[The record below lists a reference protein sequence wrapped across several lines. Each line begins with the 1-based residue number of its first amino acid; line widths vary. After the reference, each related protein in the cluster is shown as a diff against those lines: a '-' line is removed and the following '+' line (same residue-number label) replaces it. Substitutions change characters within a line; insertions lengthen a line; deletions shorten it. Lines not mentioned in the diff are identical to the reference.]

1 MSADLLGLLKA
12 AGKLPSPRT
21 RVMAS
26 LWDVRWDGDGF
37 GKHGR
42 GPFATQ
48 AQAAACLRAVGWPGQ
63 VERVECTLDQADLE
77 RIERR
82 GALR

>member
-12 AGKLPSPRT
+12 AGKLPSPGT

-37 GKHGR
+37 GKHGN
-42 GPFATQ
+42 GPFATER
-48 AQAAACLRAVGWPGQ
+48 QAAACLRAVGWPG
-63 VERVECTLDQADLE
+63 RVELVDCTMDAAALE
-77 RIERR
+77 RIY
-82 GALR
+82 LRAAP